1 MMRSVESTKHI
12 PSARFANNNAKE
24 CSVHGVQYM
33 VFSTWCYI
41 NIVRE
46 RPLYFEQIK

>member
-33 VFSTWCYI
+33 VLYQHRS
-41 NIVRE
+41 RE
-46 RPLYFEQIK
+46 TTLFRAD